1 MLDYFQEN
9 SICKKLH
16 ISRQE
21 PEKQDAEQCIKQNKS
36 IIVKKKKLY
45 LRTPIAIFFFIV
57 EINDFF
63 VTHVQER
70 NTNKAKP

>member
-36 IIVKKKKLY
+36 IIVKKKNY
-45 LRTPIAIFFFIV
+45 T
-57 EINDFF
+57 
-63 VTHVQER
+63 
-70 NTNKAKP
+70 